1 MVLQKRWFRALKVAV
16 LQCESGTFRARN
28 RHFQSVKLPILQ
40 SDKRGPVAHVNNIHS
55 PSISFCHSRVMFSG
69 L

>member
-1 MVLQKRWFRALKVAV
+1 MKFAV
-16 LQCESGTFRARN
+16 FKCESGTLRDRN
-28 RHFQSVKLPILQ
+28 PHIKSVKMPKIQ
-40 SDKRGPVAHVNNIHS
+40 KDKRGPVAHVNNIHS